1 MTLTGS
7 DLEQVRAAP
16 ADDVVFCP
24 DCGAILVRTEESG
37 I

>member
-1 MTLTGS
+1 MTLTGN
-7 DLEQVRAAP
+7 DLEIVRAA
-16 ADDVVFCP
+16 AAEEVVFCP